1 MRYRFLL
8 TNRDGETGSFEW
20 SCESRSYAR
29 EMAARIVRN
38 VTFIQEVTIYR
49 LLTDDSCGPI
59 SYIGTCNREDL

>member
-8 TNRDGETGSFEW
+8 TNRDGASGSFEW
-20 SCESRSYAR
+20 SCESDSKAR
-29 EMAARIVRN
+29 EMAASIVRD
-38 VTFIQEVTIYR
+38 VTFIIDVTIYR